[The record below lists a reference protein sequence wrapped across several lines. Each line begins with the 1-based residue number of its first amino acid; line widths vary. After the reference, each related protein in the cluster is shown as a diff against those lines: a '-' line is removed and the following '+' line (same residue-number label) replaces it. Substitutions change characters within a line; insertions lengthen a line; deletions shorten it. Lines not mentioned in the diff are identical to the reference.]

1 MVVSYRI
8 FGTTFRFHFQANGYP
23 ETSVKIIIL
32 PCVKFRKTSS
42 CIWESG
48 VPPRCRHSCRAEVCV
63 TRPFVDMCKL
73 LELSEWCRVGEE
85 QDPLKGTEYV
95 ITFHDYRLGVCV
107 CVCVCV
113 SEWVSESHRCSR
125 GYWFPIFKG
134 KLHFCVTHASV
145 YMVTN
150 FNIYR

>member
-63 TRPFVDMCKL
+63 TRPYTSYDMQDLNIRSSKL
-73 LELSEWCRVGEE
+73 KSC
-85 QDPLKGTEYV
+85 
-95 ITFHDYRLGVCV
+95 
-107 CVCVCV
+107 
-113 SEWVSESHRCSR
+113 
-125 GYWFPIFKG
+125 
-134 KLHFCVTHASV
+134 LHFLYHVRAPWPIHLSFLDLVVIIRLLGLIKFLITQFSLSCCCDITYHWSPNMSLRTSKHA
-145 YMVTN
+145 
-150 FNIYR
+150 R